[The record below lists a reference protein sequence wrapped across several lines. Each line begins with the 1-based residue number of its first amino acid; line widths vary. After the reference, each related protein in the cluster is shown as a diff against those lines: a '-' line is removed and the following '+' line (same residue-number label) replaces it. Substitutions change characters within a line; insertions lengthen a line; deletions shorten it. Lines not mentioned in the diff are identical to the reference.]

1 MDRPEPLAPLRELVE
16 QRLIELDWPIPD
28 MPELEEA
35 VRYPLLAGGKRL
47 RPVLCLASGQALG
60 IDPEE
65 LLPMAVAIEL
75 AHTFSLVHD
84 DLPAMDDDDLRRGL
98 PTTHKRYG
106 EDVAILVGDALLARA
121 FQVLIETTSWEP
133 ERLLELVHAF
143 GHAIGAGGMIGG
155 QYLDVRPSA
164 NTDEAG
170 LERLHGKKTG
180 RLLVFSVMCPVILLD
195 PPSDARSFHEF
206 ASELGMLFQIVD
218 DILDVTGSAVT
229 LGKSAGKDAR
239 QGRQTYVSVLG
250 LDGARARA
258 AAREARARAAL
269 SRIGGDTA
277 SLEAVL
283 EQVARR
289 TS

>member
-1 MDRPEPLAPLRELVE
+1 MDRPDPLAPLRELVE
-16 QRLIELDWPIPD
+16 QRLTELDWPTPEL
-28 MPELEEA
+28 PELEEA

-47 RPVLCLASGQALG
+47 RPVLCLASGRALG
-60 IDPEE
+60 IEPEE

-133 ERLLELVHAF
+133 ERLLELVHTF
-143 GHAIGAGGMIGG
+143 GHAVGAGGMIGG
-155 QYLDVRPSA
+155 QYLDVRPA
-164 NTDEAG
+164 ADTDEAG
-170 LERLHGKKTG
+170 LELLHGKKTG
-180 RLLVFSVMCPVILLD
+180 HLLVFSVMCPLILID
-195 PPSDARSFHEF
+195 APVDARGFHAF
-206 ASELGMLFQIVD
+206 ATELGMLFQIVD

-229 LGKSAGKDAR
+229 LGKSAGKDAE

-258 AAREARARAAL
+258 AEREARARAAL
-269 SRIGGDTA
+269 SAIDGDTA
-277 SLEAVL
+277 ALEAVL